1 MDAVQIEINP
11 LAETNNGVV
20 CVDAKIQFDDNSQ
33 FRHQDIFSFDETSEL
48 DPREVLANKHN
59 LNYIGMNGDIGCLGK
74 MYQRCSIPKYII
86 IVNNFLIT
94 S

>member
-1 MDAVQIEINP
+1 M
-11 LAETNNGVV
+11 AETNNGVV

-33 FRHQDIFSFDETSEL
+33 FKHKDIFLLDETSEL

-74 MYQRCSIPKYII
+74 I
-86 IVNNFLIT
+86 FLLCR
-94 S
+94 